1 MACHVSYRIA
11 AGSNRVEGA
20 EDTNNRRAEEY
31 GGDCG
36 HVGCGTSDFCGS
48 VNAEICG
55 VIASK
60 SPRSRSRTKSPK
72 LNGAGRGGSDDGV
85 SIGGPLP
92 QACSGPAAIMDERF
106 LHPLQR
112 PEHVHLGLDCRPWH
126 DPKAFFW
133 CAELERHF
141 EVIRSELQAVGE
153 CQDAWPLVK
162 GQFGLTGG
170 RGEWRELVM
179 LGEGSELGR
188 RLCPRTAALLDTV
201 IVAKNLAESCGSCGN
216 AIFSRLAPRTRLQPH
231 CGPTNTRLTCHMG
244 IDVPAEGCGMRVGGE
259 ARCWRE
265 GECIVFD
272 DSWEHEVWNES
283 TRSRVVL
290 LVNFWHPDLPPSL
303 WEEIGAE
310 LRDGFL

>member
-141 EVIRSELQAVGE
+141 EVI
-153 CQDAWPLVK
+153 
-162 GQFGLTGG
+162 
-170 RGEWRELVM
+170 
-179 LGEGSELGR
+179 
-188 RLCPRTAALLDTV
+188 
-201 IVAKNLAESCGSCGN
+201 VAKNLAESCGSCGN